1 MAFSNSTCSYI
12 AFSASEKSMFS
23 PCKVLWSFFV
33 QLKKPGVPWIR
44 CQSVSMP
51 IAFII
56 NVSGVSISVTP
67 PP

>member
-1 MAFSNSTCSYI
+1 
-12 AFSASEKSMFS
+12 MFS